1 VKYRC
6 ASCDA
11 GPESLRREKGSL
23 VCDSCGNE
31 YSDRGGFYDFLGEEE
46 PANERVVSIF
56 DAVSRVYETPVW
68 YPLAVSA
75 ATAGRSSSEELVE
88 RVAESVASEGANDVV
103 DVACGTGFFARGIAR
118 SAPEATV
125 YGVDAS
131 EEMLRRAVHKARH
144 EGVSL
149 ELARADACA
158 LPYAD
163 ASFDAATCCGALH
176 LLPDPEGALREMARV
191 LRPEGL
197 LVVTTLVDEPPFGAP
212 PLRES
217 MRLIY
222 GMTVFETDG
231 LEKTFAEAGFE
242 VVDARREASMVTLT
256 ARRRR

>member
-6 ASCDA
+6 VSCGADSK
-11 GPESLRREKGSL
+11 SLRENGSL

-31 YSDRGGFYDFLGEEE
+31 YPDRGGFYDFLGDEQ
-46 PANERVVSIF
+46 PTNERVVSIF
-56 DAVSRVYETPVW
+56 DAVSCIYETPVW

-88 RVAESVASEGANDVV
+88 HVAKCVASEGADDVV
-103 DVACGTGFFARGIAR
+103 DIACGTGLFARGIAR

-125 YGVDAS
+125 YGADAS

-144 EGVSL
+144 EGVVL
-149 ELARADACA
+149 ELARADAGN

-163 ASFDAATCCGALH
+163 SSFDAATCCGALH

-197 LVVTTLVDEPPFGAP
+197 LVVTTLVDEPPFGAF
-212 PLRES
+212 PLRCG
-217 MRLIY
+217 MRLVY
-222 GMTVFETDG
+222 DMKTFETDE
-231 LEKTFAEAGFE
+231 LASTFADAGFE
-242 VVDARREASMVTLT
+242 VADARREASMVTLT